1 MRRLPSH
8 SKKHKRLPTVF
19 LLCATIPTA
28 VLLIVFMVIPTVQ
41 AVLLSFREV
50 NILTMKGEFVGLSNY
65 LYMFKDR
72 MFKLS
77 FTNTIKLMVVIPLV
91 TLTVSF
97 LLAFVLQQVKLREK
111 NLYITFYFFP
121 YFLSATV
128 VAAVWS
134 YVLHPTTGILNKLL
148 SLLGLESLK
157 HAWVGDAGTALWC
170 IAAVIIWACIGYYI
184 VLYLSSLESIP
195 EDLYEAATLDGAT
208 FWDKL
213 RYITLPLMRGTIGTT
228 FILLMS
234 GVIGTSF
241 VYSNLLTNGGPN
253 GASNVLMQYVYT
265 QGIKNGNTG
274 YASAIT
280 VVAMTLGILLSVIS
294 RKMTQKSAKE

>member
-121 YFLSATV
+121 YFLSAGFF
-128 VAAVWS
+128 S
-134 YVLHPTTGILNKLL
+134 
-148 SLLGLESLK
+148 
-157 HAWVGDAGTALWC
+157 
-170 IAAVIIWACIGYYI
+170 
-184 VLYLSSLESIP
+184 
-195 EDLYEAATLDGAT
+195 
-208 FWDKL
+208 
-213 RYITLPLMRGTIGTT
+213 
-228 FILLMS
+228 
-234 GVIGTSF
+234 
-241 VYSNLLTNGGPN
+241 
-253 GASNVLMQYVYT
+253 
-265 QGIKNGNTG
+265 
-274 YASAIT
+274 
-280 VVAMTLGILLSVIS
+280 
-294 RKMTQKSAKE
+294 